1 VDAGQLF
8 DRRKHARHLVYA
20 DGFKIECPTGS
31 RIMLTLS
38 VVADDARRT
47 SWQTGQLPLHA

>member
-1 VDAGQLF
+1 MPASYLIVENI
-8 DRRKHARHLVYA
+8 LVYA

-38 VVADDARRT
+38 VVADDARR
-47 SWQTGQLPLHA
+47 QTGQLPLHA

>member
-1 VDAGQLF
+1 LDAGQLF
-8 DRRKHARHLVYA
+8 DRRKYARHLVYA

-38 VVADDARRT
+38 VVADDARR
-47 SWQTGQLPLHA
+47 QTGQLPLHA